1 MAQFL
6 PNELDNSRLY
16 AYLSSAVAPRPIAFA
31 STLDSQGKRN
41 LSPFSFFNVFS
52 SNPPVLIFSPVNR
65 GRDGSQ
71 KDTLLNL
78 KEVPE
83 VVINVVNYSMVHQM
97 SLSSTEYPRGVDE
110 FEKAGFT
117 ALKSDLVKPFRVA
130 ESPVQF
136 ECKVQQIIP
145 LGTTGGAGNLVLAQV
160 VKIHI
165 NDALLDEKSHIKH
178 RELDLVARMGAN
190 WYCRVSEAMF
200 EVPKPLST
208 IGMGVDALPDEIKT
222 SAVLTGNDLGKL
234 ATFETLPDA
243 ESVQQFVSSLK
254 DFDAANTESKHR
266 LAQHFLNLNET
277 AKAWKVLLA
286 K

>member
-1 MAQFL
+1 MATFL
-6 PNELDNSRLY
+6 PQDLDSSRLY

-31 STLDSQGKRN
+31 STIDANGRRN

-52 SNPPVLIFSPVNR
+52 SSPPILVFSPVNR

-71 KDTLLNL
+71 KDTLLNV

-83 VVINVVNYSMVHQM
+83 VVINIVNYAMVQQM

-117 ALKSDLVKPFRVA
+117 ALKSDCVKPFRVA

-136 ECKVQQIIP
+136 ECKVQQIIS
-145 LGTTGGAGNLVLAQV
+145 LGKGGGAGNMVVAEV

-165 NDALLDEKSHIKH
+165 KDELLDPNGHLRHEA
-178 RELDLVARMGAN
+178 LDLVARLGAN
-190 WYCRVSEAMF
+190 WYCRASDALF
-200 EVPKPLST
+200 EVPKPLSK
-208 IGMGVDALPDEIKT
+208 IGMGVDQLPRHILN
-222 SAVLTGNDLGKL
+222 SPVLTGNDLGKL
-234 ATFETLPDA
+234 ATFDTLPDE
-243 ESVQQFVSSLK
+243 ESVRQFVSSLQNFEALK
-254 DFDAANTESKHR
+254 MESRHQ
-266 LAQHFLNLNET
+266 LAQDFLNRNEISN
-277 AKAWKVLLA
+277 AWKVLLA